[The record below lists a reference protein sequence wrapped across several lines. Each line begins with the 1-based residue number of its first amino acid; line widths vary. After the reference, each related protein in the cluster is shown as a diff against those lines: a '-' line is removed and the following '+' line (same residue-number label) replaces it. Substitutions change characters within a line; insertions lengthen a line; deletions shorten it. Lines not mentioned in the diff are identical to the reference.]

1 MGNLG
6 LSSSFT
12 GIFCLAV
19 FLVMAALMYGRRI
32 SALLALP
39 IMAFVIAL
47 IGGVEPKAIVK
58 DVLSAGALKLHSAYT
73 TTMFGAMLA
82 ELMNK
87 HGMARALVRWV
98 AEFSGDNP
106 FLLGVLITAVTA
118 LLFST
123 LGGLGAVIM
132 VGTIVLPVMLSLGIP
147 ALGAA
152 GLFLFGISLGGMF
165 NLTNWQLYTDVL
177 KVEQHTIVSFVVPYS
192 LILSFV
198 VLLFLA
204 NELKDRR
211 NWTMLLAGG
220 LLLAGS
226 YPLAQAF
233 SPAEGSKEPVLVSY
247 QIAGFGLLLLLA
259 FAAVRHRRKAD
270 DLPGLALITPLVPLF
285 FVLAFHWEI
294 IPAFMLGLVYGVL
307 TTWRKQSI
315 NLLTRSIIDGVAN
328 VIPAVL
334 LMMGIGM
341 LITAVMDPRVSEA
354 IAPIIKAVVP
364 VHALPFVIVFA
375 LICPLALY
383 RGPLSLWGMGS
394 GLVSLVLK
402 VTTLSAAS
410 IMSMLMSVG
419 QIQGVCDPTNTQN
432 IWIANYLQVDTQA
445 ILRKTIPFAW
455 LAVIAGLLLAVAK
468 GFVPW

>member
-1 MGNLG
+1 M
-6 LSSSFT
+6 SSSFT

-58 DVLSAGALKLHSAYT
+58 DVLSAGALKLHAAYT

-147 ALGAA
+147 TLGAA

-211 NWTMLLAGG
+211 NWKMLLAGG
-220 LLLAGS
+220 ALLAGS
-226 YPLAQAF
+226 YPLVQAF
-233 SPAEGSKEPVLVSY
+233 SPTEAGSKDPLALSY
-247 QIAGFGLLLLLA
+247 QIAGFGLLALLL
-259 FAAVRHRRKAD
+259 FAISRHLRKAD
-270 DLPGLALITPLVPLF
+270 NLPGLALFTPLVPLF

-294 IPAFMLGLVYGVL
+294 IPSFMLGLVYGVL

-315 NLLTRSIIDGVAN
+315 NLLTRSIIDGVSN

-341 LITAVMDPRVSEA
+341 LITAVMDPHVSES

-364 VHALPFVIVFA
+364 VHALPFILVFA

-455 LAVIAGLLLAVAK
+455 LAVIAGLTLAVAK

>member
-1 MGNLG
+1 MF
-6 LSSSFT
+6 SSYT
-12 GIFCLAV
+12 GILCLAV
-19 FLVMAALMYGRRI
+19 FLVMALLMYGRRI

-177 KVEQHTIVSFVVPYS
+177 KVEQQTIVSFVVPFS
-192 LILSFV
+192 LVLCFV
-198 VLLFLA
+198 VLLFLTM
-204 NELKDRR
+204 ELKDKR
-211 NWTMLLAGG
+211 NWKMLVAGG
-220 LLLAGS
+220 LLLGAA
-226 YPLAQAF
+226 YPLLSAF
-233 SPAEGSKEPVLVSY
+233 SPAAGASKEPLALSY
-247 QIAGFGLLLLLA
+247 QIAGGGMLMLLIW
-259 FAAVRHRRKAD
+259 AAVRQARNAV
-270 DLPGLALITPLVPLF
+270 DLPGVALLTPVVPLF

-294 IPAFMLGLVYGVL
+294 IPSFMLGIAYGVL

-315 NLLTRSIIDGVAN
+315 NLLTRSIIDGVSN

-341 LITAVMDPRVSEA
+341 LITAVMDPHVSEA

-364 VHALPFVIVFA
+364 VHALPFVLVFTF
-375 LICPLALY
+375 ISPLALY

-455 LAVIAGLLLAVAK
+455 LAVVAGLTLAVVK
-468 GFVPW
+468 GYVPW

>member
-1 MGNLG
+1 M
-6 LSSSFT
+6 SSLMT

-47 IGGVEPKAIVK
+47 IGGVEPKSIVK
-58 DVLSAGALKLHSAYT
+58 DVLSAGALKLHAAYT

-147 ALGAA
+147 NLGAA

-177 KVEQHTIVSFVVPYS
+177 KVDQHSIVSFVVPFS
-192 LILSFV
+192 LLLSFV
-198 VLLFLA
+198 VMLFLTL
-204 NELKDRR
+204 ELKDRR
-211 NWTMLLAGG
+211 NWKMLFGG
-220 LLLAGS
+220 ALLLACL
-226 YPLAQAF
+226 YPLVQAF
-233 SPAEGSKEPVLVSY
+233 TPGEGASKEALAVSYLVS
-247 QIAGFGLLLLLA
+247 GWGLLGLSFYA
-259 FAAVRHRRKAD
+259 FYRHLKQAV
-270 DLPGLALITPLVPLF
+270 DLPGIALLTPLVPLF
-285 FVLAFHWEI
+285 FVLVFRWEI
-294 IPAFMLGLVYGVL
+294 IPAFLLGLVFGVL

-341 LITAVMDPRVSEA
+341 LITAVMDPHVSEA

-364 VHALPFVIVFA
+364 VHALPFILVFA

-394 GLVSLVLK
+394 GLVALVLK
-402 VTTLSAAS
+402 VTSLSAPA
-410 IMSMLMSVG
+410 IMAMLMSVG
-419 QIQGVCDPTNTQN
+419 QVQGVCDPTNTQN
-432 IWIANYLQVDTQA
+432 IWIANYLGVDTQA

-455 LAVIAGLLLAVAK
+455 LAVIAGLSLAVCK
-468 GFVPW
+468 GYVPW

>member
-1 MGNLG
+1 ML
-6 LSSSFT
+6 T
-12 GIFCLAV
+12 GILCLTI
-19 FLVMAALMYGRRI
+19 FLVMAMFMYARRI

-39 IMAFVIAL
+39 LMAVAIAL
-47 IGGVEPKAIVK
+47 IGGVEPRAIVK
-58 DVLSAGALKLHSAYT
+58 DVLSAGSLKLHSAYT

-98 AEFSGDNP
+98 AEFAGDNP
-106 FLLGVLITAVTA
+106 FFLGLLLTLVTA

-132 VGTIVLPVMLSLGIP
+132 VGTIILPVMLSLGIP

-177 KVEQHTIVSFVVPYS
+177 KVEQPVIVSFVVPFA
-192 LILSFV
+192 LILTFV
-198 VLLFLA
+198 VLLFLTV
-204 NELKDRR
+204 ELKDRR
-211 NWTMLLAGG
+211 NIKFLTLGAAALAG
-220 LLLAGS
+220 L
-226 YPLAQAF
+226 YPLLNQFTPTGAA
-233 SPAEGSKEPVLVSY
+233 SKEALPVSY
-247 QIAGFGLLLLLA
+247 MVAGVAIVLLTV
-259 FAAVRHRRKAD
+259 FAAVRHFKKSA
-270 DLPGLALITPLVPLF
+270 DLPAIALFTPIIPLL
-285 FVLAFHWEI
+285 FVLVFRWDI
-294 IPAFMLGLVYGVL
+294 IPAFMLGLVYGTL
-307 TTWRKQSI
+307 TTWSNQSV

-341 LITAVMDPRVSEA
+341 LIVAVMDPRVSES
-354 IAPIIKAVVP
+354 IAPIIKTVVP
-364 VHALPFVIVFA
+364 TSAAWYIVVFA
-375 LICPLALY
+375 LISPLALY

-394 GLVSLVLK
+394 GLVSLMSK
-402 VTTLSAAS
+402 VTALSSQA
-410 IMSMLMSVG
+410 IMGMLMSVG

-432 IWIANYLQVDTQA
+432 IWIATYLGVDTQA
-445 ILRKTIPFAW
+445 ILRKTIPYAW
-455 LAVIAGLLLAVAK
+455 LAVILGLALSVVK